1 MFNEILSCS
10 LIQSIQSFQVRVY
23 KNRELFLTQK
33 CLESV
38 ASVISD
44 ALKSRNVTILQHAL
58 FPQQENAL
66 WFILS
71 GLHVQSLF
79 GLPPMNDVAYLYGY
93 LDLGQNQLNGEIRL
107 DGVTNCEDIEAL
119 MQLFEENVDSK
130 LNNLFNT
137 LRYDVAI
144 LFHTIIIGRD

>member
-10 LIQSIQSFQVRVY
+10 LIQSIQSFQVRVF
-23 KNRELFLTQK
+23 KNRELFLTQN
-33 CLESV
+33 CLENV
-38 ASVISD
+38 ASVVSD
-44 ALKSRNVTILQHAL
+44 ALKSRSVTILQDAL
-58 FPQQENAL
+58 LPASDNAL

-79 GLPPMNDVAYLYGY
+79 GLPPMNDVAYLYGF
-93 LDLGQNQLNGEIRL
+93 LDLGQNQTNGEIRL

-119 MQLFEENVDSK
+119 MELFEGDVDSK

-137 LRYDVAI
+137 LRYDVALPGI
-144 LFHTIIIGRD
+144 HHP

>member
-10 LIQSIQSFQVRVY
+10 LIQSIQSFQVRVF
-23 KNRELFLTQK
+23 KNRELFLTQN
-33 CLESV
+33 CLENV
-38 ASVISD
+38 ASVVSD
-44 ALKSRNVTILQHAL
+44 ALKSRSVTILQDAL
-58 FPQQENAL
+58 LPASDNAL

-79 GLPPMNDVAYLYGY
+79 GLPPMNDVAYLYGF
-93 LDLGQNQLNGEIRL
+93 LDLGQNQMNGEIRL

-119 MQLFEENVDSK
+119 MELFEGDVDSK

-137 LRYDVAI
+137 LRYDVALSEI
-144 LFHTIIIGRD
+144 HHP

>member
-23 KNRELFLTQK
+23 KNQELFLTQK
-33 CLESV
+33 CLENV

-44 ALKSRNVTILQHAL
+44 ALKSRNVTILQHSL
-58 FPQQENAL
+58 FPSSDNAL

-93 LDLGQNQLNGEIRL
+93 LELAQSQMNGEIRL

-119 MQLFEENVDSK
+119 MQLFEEDVDSK

-137 LRYDVAI
+137 LRYDV
-144 LFHTIIIGRD
+144 TIIRN

>member
-10 LIQSIQSFQVRVY
+10 LIQSIQSFQLRVF
-23 KNRELFLTQK
+23 KNRELFLTQN
-33 CLESV
+33 CLENV
-38 ASVISD
+38 ASVVSD
-44 ALKSRNVTILQHAL
+44 ALKSRSVTILQDAL
-58 FPQQENAL
+58 LPASDNAL

-79 GLPPMNDVAYLYGY
+79 GLPPMNDVAYLYGF
-93 LDLGQNQLNGEIRL
+93 LDLGQNQMNGEIRL

-119 MQLFEENVDSK
+119 MELFEGDVDSK

-137 LRYDVAI
+137 LRYDVALPGI
-144 LFHTIIIGRD
+144 HHP